1 MGKFEKENTGGKKR
15 MIITLLVVVLIL
27 LALVGGFFL
36 YKNYNDKKLNQAL
49 VTGYGIGY
57 NKSLEDVAQGQ
68 TQTGSVLVWKN
79 NSVQI
84 VSIQEICGRV
94 LGVK

>member
-1 MGKFEKENTGGKKR
+1 MV
-15 MIITLLVVVLIL
+15 IIAGLIIVLIL

-36 YKNYNDKKLNQAL
+36 YKSSNDKKLNQAL
-49 VTGYGIGY
+49 VTGYGVGY

-68 TQTGSVLVWKN
+68 TQTGSILVWQN

-84 VSIQEICGRV
+84 VSIQDICNR
-94 LGVK
+94 LK